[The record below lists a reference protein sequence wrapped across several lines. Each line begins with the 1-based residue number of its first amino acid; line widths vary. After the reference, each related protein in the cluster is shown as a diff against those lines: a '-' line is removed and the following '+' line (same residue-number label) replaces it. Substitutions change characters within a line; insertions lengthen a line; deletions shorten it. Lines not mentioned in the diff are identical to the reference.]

1 MAATELD
8 GTSGTDVVSEPLLI
22 ATGPEADLLG
32 MYANAVATHMGA
44 RAPHDVLTGWCS
56 WYQLYTSVSEAD
68 VDRNLSSLA
77 ERRDQLPLHLIQLD
91 DGYQHAVGDWLELND
106 KFPSGMP
113 SLVARIKQ
121 RGFVPGL
128 WLAPFLLSASSRT
141 YAAHPDWVVRDHSG
155 EPLHAIDNW
164 GSANYAVD
172 TTHPAVLD
180 WLQHVIS
187 TVSND
192 WGYEYLKLDFLYAAA
207 MRGKRY
213 DQTVTGVQAY
223 RRAMELIRR
232 TAGDRFIL
240 GCGAPLVPSVG
251 LVDGMRIGSDVAAYW
266 GAEGNADGPALRNA
280 TRATLARGWMHGR
293 WWTNDPDCVVI
304 RATDTELSLAEVQAW
319 MAVVALSGGMLFVG
333 DDVSHVESDRLQ
345 MLSRLFPPSGQAAV
359 TGPLL
364 EGLIPERLHLRVE
377 RPFGAWSV
385 VGIANWSDGDVS
397 VTFDARDFGLQTTD
411 QYHLVDLWSGTYLGM
426 SSQPVDLG
434 QLPPHAMRLLSIHP
448 ERGRPQ
454 TVGGTGHL
462 LGEAMD
468 LADEVWDAS
477 TRTLTLQPSPRGP
490 RTRNAEFIVADP
502 TGPPR
507 RILFS
512 AADPRPIRVQFG

>member
-1 MAATELD
+1 
-8 GTSGTDVVSEPLLI
+8 
-22 ATGPEADLLG
+22 
-32 MYANAVATHMGA
+32 
-44 RAPHDVLTGWCS
+44 
-56 WYQLYTSVSEAD
+56 
-68 VDRNLSSLA
+68 
-77 ERRDQLPLHLIQLD
+77 
-91 DGYQHAVGDWLELND
+91 
-106 KFPSGMP
+106 
-113 SLVARIKQ
+113 
-121 RGFVPGL
+121 
-128 WLAPFLLSASSRT
+128 
-141 YAAHPDWVVRDHSG
+141 
-155 EPLHAIDNW
+155 
-164 GSANYAVD
+164 
-172 TTHPAVLD
+172 
-180 WLQHVIS
+180 
-187 TVSND
+187 
-192 WGYEYLKLDFLYAAA
+192 
-207 MRGKRY
+207 
-213 DQTVTGVQAY
+213 
-223 RRAMELIRR
+223 
-232 TAGDRFIL
+232 
-240 GCGAPLVPSVG
+240 
-251 LVDGMRIGSDVAAYW
+251 
-266 GAEGNADGPALRNA
+266 
-280 TRATLARGWMHGR
+280 MHGR

-377 RPFGAWSV
+377 RAFGAWSV

-434 QLPPHAMRLLSIHP
+434 QLPPHAMRLLSVHP

-507 RILFS
+507 RIPFS